1 MVNIDG
7 ELAVVKGPD
16 KAWVEEIGRWLDP
29 HTNQLNPCKWK
40 IHAITDKGRL
50 DAVVTAYGR
59 AYYQWIR
66 MGGTLVVHQFLAD
79 AEATFTRTDGTV
91 ITSKQKGGCSHI
103 EPRIELIVY
112 SLPGVHA
119 NVLQAGPSR
128 VRSQRRVNFPG
139 TIIFVSFVGR
149 MESEQWSVYTT
160 SEYECSPDHPFCS
173 M

>member
-1 MVNIDG
+1 MLMFRSWYGLTADVGPASTFMINIDG
-7 ELAVVKGPD
+7 ELAVVKGPE

-40 IHAITDKGRL
+40 VHAITEKGRL

-91 ITSKQKGGCSHI
+91 IKSKQKGT
-103 EPRIELIVY
+103 Y
-112 SLPGVHA
+112 SPF
-119 NVLQAGPSR
+119 VL
-128 VRSQRRVNFPG
+128 
-139 TIIFVSFVGR
+139 
-149 MESEQWSVYTT
+149 
-160 SEYECSPDHPFCS
+160 
-173 M
+173 